1 MFIEEDL
8 QSFCNQR
15 KKFKDIGMLDPNEN
29 HYKIMELV
37 SKSIN
42 NSIDRKKEEK
52 KTFEESVSYAVDSFK
67 IIDEKYIDE
76 LIKISFMQY
85 DDLDKFDFMAII
97 EFIFTS
103 DNKIKNKTGK
113 VHNIE
118 VPNLF
123 TETSKIWLGHEFIHS
138 LKETNYYE
146 YINKNVNSEVLPLL
160 YEMIVSNS
168 IFSDI
173 HDKWKYNRLNILIRN
188 KIFYDEARRN
198 INDKKNSDTY
208 RFIMESYGQYLS
220 SYYYANNLYHIYR
233 KDEKK
238 VLKYM
243 KKVLDHK
250 KTTSDLLK
258 EFNLN
263 NITENN
269 INIYKYEHKNN

>member
-8 QSFCNQR
+8 QLFESEKNR
-15 KKFKDIGMLDPNEN
+15 YKDLGMLSPNEN
-29 HYKIMELV
+29 NYKIMDLV

-42 NSIDRKKEEK
+42 NSINIKKEEK
-52 KTFEESVSYAVDSFK
+52 SDLEESISYAINSFK

-76 LIKISFMQY
+76 LIKIGFMQY
-85 DDLDKFDFMAII
+85 DDLDRFDFRAIL

-103 DNKIKNKTGK
+103 DNEIKNKKGT
-113 VHNIE
+113 VHSIE
-118 VPNLF
+118 VPNQF
-123 TETSKIWLGHEFIHS
+123 TETSKIWLGHEYIHS

-146 YINKNVNSEVLPLL
+146 YINKNVNSEVLTLL

-168 IFSDI
+168 IYLSE
-173 HDKWKYNRLNILIRN
+173 HDKWKYNRLNLLIHN
-188 KIFYDEARRN
+188 KIFYDEAKRN
-198 INDKKNSDTY
+198 LNDKENSDTY

-220 SYYYANNLYHIYR
+220 SYYFATNLYHIY
-233 KDEKK
+233 KNDKK
-238 VLKYM
+238 EVLKYM

-250 KTTSDLLK
+250 KTTSDLLR

-269 INIYKYEHKNN
+269 INIYKYEHKNV